1 MNLPNALTLSRI
13 VAAPLAVG
21 LHAGGFVAAAYATLI
36 YAFLTDF
43 FDGWLAR
50 KWGQVT
56 PLGSLLDP
64 VADKVIVVVCY
75 AYLWE
80 RGLAPWWLVVLLY
93 ARNLAQL
100 AAIPILSWWLKRSFK
115 VKPRWPAKWATAVY
129 FVNIPL
135 FLLYADLPTVP
146 FHLALVRTGM
156 TAVSACLEVY
166 IMVTY
171 LPRLFQIARGKH
183 DTFD

>member
-1 MNLPNALTLSRI
+1 MNLPNTLTVSRMI
-13 VAAPLAVG
+13 AAPLAVG
-21 LHAGGFVAAAYATLI
+21 WHGMGYVVAAYVTLG

-43 FDGWLAR
+43 VDGKLAR
-50 KWGQVT
+50 RLGQET
-56 PLGSLLDP
+56 PLGALLDP
-64 VADKVIVVVCY
+64 VADKIVVVVCY
-75 AYLWE
+75 GYLWWH
-80 RGLAPWWLVVLLY
+80 GLAPWWLVVLLCT
-93 ARNLAQL
+93 RNMVQL
-100 AAIPILSWWLKRSFK
+100 AAIPILSWWLKKSFK

-135 FLLYADLPTVP
+135 FMLYADLPTVP

-156 TAVSACLEVY
+156 TGISAALELY

-171 LPRLFQIARGKH
+171 LPRLFQIARGTH